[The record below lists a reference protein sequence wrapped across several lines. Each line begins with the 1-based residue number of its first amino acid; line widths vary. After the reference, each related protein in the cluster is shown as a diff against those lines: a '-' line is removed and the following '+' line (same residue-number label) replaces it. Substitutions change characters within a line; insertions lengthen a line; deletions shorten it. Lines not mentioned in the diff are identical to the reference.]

1 MRRRK
6 RRSNGFMIVELI
18 AAIVILTILLTIF
31 MIVFKKGIEK
41 SDSNMTCV
49 EWEDAHMTD
58 CWSYGMGTSCESY
71 VEKRCVRYDDGN
83 GKRE

>member
-1 MRRRK
+1 M
-6 RRSNGFMIVELI
+6 G
-18 AAIVILTILLTIF
+18 VIFALTALVI
-31 MIVFKKGIEK
+31 KKGNEV
-41 SDSNMTCV
+41 SNNKTCV

-83 GKRE
+83 GKTE